1 MRYLLITF
9 MRKPGGQID
18 EQVSISK
25 RVRPADI
32 QTCNVIMDFAKKKVE
47 KCVVEGKTVDTD
59 WYKLNEYY
67 KRIYP
72 ALIDQLEKNNTESEM
87 IKK

>member
-1 MRYLLITF
+1 MIVF
-9 MRKPGGQID
+9 MRKPNGQID

-47 KCVVEGKTVDTD
+47 KCVVEGKTVDTN